1 MTKYKWSMLGVIVSA
16 ILFLIFLI
24 NPLISFKNSTRFVP
38 TVEIPETIR
47 EEIKAAGLWIDKGKV
62 TGLYQFVNPDL
73 NIERKPLSKL
83 EEIAI
88 KDYEEW
94 YRYVSKKFVWSSLN
108 VIWKSFYHWNLFW
121 IPIIVFSF
129 MAYNYKKLKK

>member
-1 MTKYKWSMLGVIVSA
+1 MTKYKWSMLGVIASA

-38 TVEIPETIR
+38 TEEIPETIR
-47 EEIKAAGLWIDKGKV
+47 EEIKAAGLYIDKGEV
-62 TGLYQFVNPDL
+62 TGIDL
-73 NIERKPLSKL
+73 FIKGKPLSKL
-83 EEIAI
+83 QKIAI

-94 YRYVSKKFVWSSLN
+94 YRNVPKEFVWSSLN

-129 MAYNYKKLKK
+129 MAYNYKKIDSDNKR

>member
-1 MTKYKWSMLGVIVSA
+1 MLGVIASA

-38 TVEIPETIR
+38 TEEIPETIR
-47 EEIKAAGLWIDKGKV
+47 EEIKAAGLWIYKGEV
-62 TGLYQFVNPDL
+62 TGLDLLVNPDL

-88 KDYEEW
+88 KDYKEW
-94 YRYVSKKFVWSSLN
+94 YRNVPKEFVWSSLN

>member
-94 YRYVSKKFVWSSLN
+94 YRYVSKEFVWSSLN